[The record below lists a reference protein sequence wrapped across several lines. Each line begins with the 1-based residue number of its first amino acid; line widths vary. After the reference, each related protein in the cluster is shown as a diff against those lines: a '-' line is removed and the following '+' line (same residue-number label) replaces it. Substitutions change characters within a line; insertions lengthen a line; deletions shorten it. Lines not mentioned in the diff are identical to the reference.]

1 MTMKLKC
8 ISCDTWIDSLNP
20 KAMCDD
26 CGDAIIRLVKAERI
40 RYNNILDPKISDDF
54 QIGPEGAYEHGE
66 PTKEV
71 NRFEVIDENGR
82 SYVKYDCNVELSYQ
96 DDGKTLKIFITKR
109 K

>member
-1 MTMKLKC
+1 MKLKC
-8 ISCDTWIDSLNP
+8 ISCDAWIDSLNP

-26 CGDAIIRLVKAERI
+26 CGDTIIRLVKAERI
-40 RYNNILDPKISDDF
+40 RHNSIKDPSVSDNF
-54 QIGPEGAYEHGE
+54 QIGPEGAYEHE
-66 PTKEV
+66 DTVKEV

-82 SYVKYDCNVELSYQ
+82 SYVKYDCALELSYQ